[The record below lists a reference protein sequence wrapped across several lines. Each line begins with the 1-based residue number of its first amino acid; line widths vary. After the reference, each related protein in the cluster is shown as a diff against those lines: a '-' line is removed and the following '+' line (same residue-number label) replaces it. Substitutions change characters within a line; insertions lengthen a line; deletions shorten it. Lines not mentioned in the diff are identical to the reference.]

1 MFKRIVAWLRQFFSV
16 TKKTQL
22 ITWQAEWS
30 VVLNEMVSFYRTLTQ
45 AEKRLFDERARLF
58 LETTQVESGQLDVTD
73 TDRLLVAASAV
84 IPVWGFPDWHYFNV
98 SKVILLPG
106 AFNEQFECGQPDSL
120 ITGMVGAGLMSGKL
134 VMSRPALHLGFS
146 NSKDK
151 HNVGIHE
158 FVHLVDM
165 ADGDCDGFPE
175 RLKEHAY
182 SIAWFELV
190 EKKINDIELRESSI
204 RDYGATNKAEF
215 LAVASEYFFERPKMM
230 QSKHPVLFQ
239 SLSDLYRQDVMRIA
253 EDLQPRRKAPCPCGS
268 GRRYKH
274 CCMEKA

>member
-1 MFKRIVAWLRQFFSV
+1 
-16 TKKTQL
+16 
-22 ITWQAEWS
+22 
-30 VVLNEMVSFYRTLTQ
+30 
-45 AEKRLFDERARLF
+45 
-58 LETTQVESGQLDVTD
+58 
-73 TDRLLVAASAV
+73 
-84 IPVWGFPDWHYFNV
+84 
-98 SKVILLPG
+98 
-106 AFNEQFECGQPDSL
+106 L

-274 CCMEKA
+274 CCMEKT